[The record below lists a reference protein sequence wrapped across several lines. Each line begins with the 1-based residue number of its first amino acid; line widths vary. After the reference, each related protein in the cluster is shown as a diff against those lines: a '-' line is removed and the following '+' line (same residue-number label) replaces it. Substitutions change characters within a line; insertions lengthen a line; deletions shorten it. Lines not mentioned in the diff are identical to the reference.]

1 MRPDTTKPARF
12 FLRAA
17 RAFALSVAALFLLLL
32 AAYALPGGAVRR
44 NLLASA
50 ATIQREGL
58 YPEFFG
64 FKLFQMD
71 NYTDTIMLFE
81 AATAD
86 ETDPLT
92 AMMANKS
99 GAKRS

>member
-44 NLLASA
+44 NLAASA

-81 AATAD
+81 GGHGRRDRPAD
-86 ETDPLT
+86 RHDDQYRLQC
-92 AMMANKS
+92 
-99 GAKRS
+99 R